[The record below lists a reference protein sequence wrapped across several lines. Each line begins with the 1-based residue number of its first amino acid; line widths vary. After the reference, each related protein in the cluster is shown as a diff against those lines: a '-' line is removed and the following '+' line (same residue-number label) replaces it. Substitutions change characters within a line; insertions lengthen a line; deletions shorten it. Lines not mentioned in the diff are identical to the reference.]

1 MYIIYYQINFSFKE
15 SGRLVDTMT
24 DLEYLQYV
32 RRDDHLDRAAV
43 VGWGELQLLVV
54 RLNAELVRAVSASCP
69 LREPHVTFSQQI
81 GLYTV
86 D

>member
-15 SGRLVDTMT
+15 SNRLVDMT

-32 RRDDHLDRAAV
+32 WRDDHLDRAAV

-54 RLNAELVRAVSASCP
+54 RLNAELVRAMSASCP

>member
-1 MYIIYYQINFSFKE
+1 MCTSFITKLTFPFKKD
-15 SGRLVDTMT
+15 RPVDTMT

-32 RRDDHLDRAAV
+32 GRDDHLDRAAV

-54 RLNAELVRAVSASCP
+54 RLNAELVRAMSASWP

>member
-1 MYIIYYQINFSFKE
+1 
-15 SGRLVDTMT
+15 MT

-32 RRDDHLDRAAV
+32 RRDDDLDRAAV

-54 RLNAELVRAVSASCP
+54 RLNAELVRAMSASWP
-69 LREPHVTFSQQI
+69 LREPQFTFSQQI

-86 D
+86 NEAEVKYGNDQS

>member
-15 SGRLVDTMT
+15 SNRLVDTMT

-32 RRDDHLDRAAV
+32 GRDDHLDRAAV

-54 RLNAELVRAVSASCP
+54 RLNAELV
-69 LREPHVTFSQQI
+69 
-81 GLYTV
+81 
-86 D
+86 